1 MTRRARRSH
10 VNLPDPIPGI
20 LRVEGMKVLGVRVN
34 DRLSASDHV
43 TETIAACAR
52 TMYALR
58 TLKAH
63 GLTGHPLHTVFKT
76 TVLAKLLYAAPAWSG
91 FCLTA
96 DRDRIDS
103 FLRRCK
109 RLGFCDPDTPLIAE
123 LFGQADETLFD
134 SVRTNDCH
142 VLYPLLPP
150 KTEHKYSFR
159 RRRHDYELINKTPT
173 LNDNHFIIRML
184 YKNCY

>member
-1 MTRRARRSH
+1 MT
-10 VNLPDPIPGI
+10 
-20 LRVEGMKVLGVRVN
+20 VLGIHVN

-43 TETIAACAR
+43 TKAIAACAR

-63 GLTGHPLHTVFKT
+63 GLTGHALHTVFKS

-91 FCLTA
+91 FCLAA

-103 FLRRCK
+103 FLRRC
-109 RLGFCDPDTPLIAE
+109 RQHGFCDPDTPSIAE
-123 LFGQADETLFD
+123 LFGQTDETLFD

-142 VLYPLLPP
+142 VLYPLLPA
-150 KTEHKYSFR
+150 KTEYRYNLR
-159 RRRHDYELINKTPT
+159 RRRHNFELITKTPT
-173 LNDNHFIIRML
+173 LNDNHFTIRML
-184 YKNCY
+184 YKNCF